1 MEGWVARSGRGR
13 EGREDLGQLGGPTRG
28 YVVIGVNG
36 LGTRGA
42 CHATVR
48 SARVLEMGGCI
59 EPSCMRGPHFR
70 IRGRVSPAV
79 EWNESCASQALHA
92 CALCAS
98 TETDRAR
105 RKFENF

>member
-48 SARVLEMGGCI
+48 SARVLEWVAASNHRACGV
-59 EPSCMRGPHFR
+59 R
-70 IRGRVSPAV
+70 IS
-79 EWNESCASQALHA
+79 ASAGVCRLP
-92 CALCAS
+92 
-98 TETDRAR
+98 
-105 RKFENF
+105 